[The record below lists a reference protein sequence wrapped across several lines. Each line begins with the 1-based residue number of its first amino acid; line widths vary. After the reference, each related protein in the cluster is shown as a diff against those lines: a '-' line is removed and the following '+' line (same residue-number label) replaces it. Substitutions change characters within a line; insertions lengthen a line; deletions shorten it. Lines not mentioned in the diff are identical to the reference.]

1 MNRTKL
7 GIIGKPLGHSLSPI
21 LHLKGMEKLNI
32 SYSYEKWE
40 IEPFVAESFN
50 GKVTVNPKLF
60 ERNY

>member
-40 IEPFVAESFN
+40 IEE
-50 GKVTVNPKLF
+50 
-60 ERNY
+60 ER